1 MIRLLAAC
9 DIDAIKVF
17 LQNGD
22 AVAEFDSFAVIKIVV
37 DVACKAEIEQLI
49 LLLASASEL
58 ALQFL
63 GLILGGFLVVATASG
78 ALR

>member
-9 DIDAIKVF
+9 DIDAIKLL

-22 AVAEFDSFAVIKIVV
+22 AVEELDPLAVVEVV
-37 DVACKAEIEQLI
+37 VNVACEAEVEQLI

-63 GLILGGFLVVATASG
+63 G
-78 ALR
+78 